1 MKLSP
6 RERRLLA
13 LFAVLGT
20 LVGLRALWRLAGGAD
35 VTGAPAVGAARV
47 TRARAGSGALP
58 TEIVPVRTDRLVPDA
73 PAELEIGRDP
83 FRYRPLA
90 PPAPPP
96 PTPEELEAERLARE
110 ERERL
115 GRERAEQAAREA
127 AIPRPPEVTLRYLG
141 SFGPRD
147 RRIAVFEDSDGSGV
161 LNARE
166 GQTLQGKFIVDK
178 IGYESVD
185 LRFVGFPDE
194 PPRRLGISP

>member
-1 MKLSP
+1 MFA
-6 RERRLLA
+6 LLGA
-13 LFAVLGT
+13 LL
-20 LVGLRALWRLAGGAD
+20 GLRTLWRLAEQGGAA
-35 VTGAPAVGAARV
+35 GLPAGGPSRV
-47 TRARAGSGALP
+47 TNGRAGSGNLP
-58 TEIVPVRTDRLVPDA
+58 SELVVVRTDRLVPQT

-90 PPAPPP
+90 PPPPP
-96 PTPEELEAERLARE
+96 PPSPEELEAQRLARE
-110 ERERL
+110 ERDRLAREAAER
-115 GRERAEQAAREA
+115 AAREA

-147 RRIAVFEDSDGSGV
+147 RRIAVFEDPAGGGV

-166 GQTLQGKFIVDK
+166 GETLQGKFIVDK

-194 PPRRLGISP
+194 PPRRLGIS

>member
-1 MKLSP
+1 VKLST

-13 LFAVLGT
+13 VFALLGSLF
-20 LVGLRALWRLAGGAD
+20 GLRALWQLARDGGMGGLPAAGSAR
-35 VTGAPAVGAARV
+35 VARGRAATGARPAR
-47 TRARAGSGALP
+47 L
-58 TEIVPVRTDRLVPDA
+58 IVVRTDRLVPDA
-73 PAELEIGRDP
+73 PSELEIGRDP
-83 FRYRPLA
+83 FRYQPLA

-96 PTPEELEAERLARE
+96 PTPEELEAQRSAREERDRLARE
-110 ERERL
+110 AAER
-115 GRERAEQAAREA
+115 AAREA

-147 RRIAVFEDSDGSGV
+147 RRIAVFEDPGGGGV

-166 GQTLQGKFIVDK
+166 GETLQGKFIVDR

-194 PPRRLGISP
+194 PPRRLGIS